1 MKLLLL
7 SLLLFC
13 APLQAAIRYDIDD
26 PQQLARVNDLTLSA
40 AVVEIFWQAYNHPS
54 RPLSP
59 PQAMQRIIDDALL
72 AAHARQTLTPQQLQQ
87 ENTVGFLLQVQQQDR
102 ATALLRKYYEKPL
115 YQAIQQL
122 PGSSLDGIYQ
132 FAEEINEQWLQQH
145 FALLSRV
152 NIEATAAQQKLAE
165 NTVIARVR
173 LAGNSHTLSLWD
185 IYRRQNVQG
194 RLAIHNADLQ
204 FLRGQAKQRA
214 GSLFVLDW
222 TQRKMG
228 EKDFNAVFQIVKNE
242 QDKTTLL
249 RNMGLYADVHDDNPV
264 LRDAAKKVTDA
275 QVKAFYQ
282 ANKQEFKVVEKVRA
296 RHIRVQTQQ
305 LADEVHEALK
315 NGLEFSAAVSRY
327 SVADDKHN
335 TPAGDLGWLKR
346 ADKNRNWLYSVA
358 FTQPQGAFSMPFRS
372 PQNQGDIVYEI
383 VYIDERV
390 DGFLPLTDPTVRY
403 EASRDVALKQLKND
417 FYQLQQRLRQQADIS
432 LNKRALADGNK
443 R

>member
-54 RPLSP
+54 RPLTP
-59 PQAMQRIIDDALL
+59 PQAMQQIIDDALL
-72 AAHARQTLTPQQLQQ
+72 ARYARQTLTPQQLQQ
-87 ENTVGFLLQVQQQDR
+87 ENSVGFLLQVQQQDR
-102 ATALLRKYYEKPL
+102 ATALLRKHYEKQL
-115 YQAIQQL
+115 FQAITQL
-122 PGSSLDGIYQ
+122 PEGSLDGIYQ
-132 FAEEINEQWLQQH
+132 FADDIDGQWLEQH
-145 FALLSRV
+145 FGLQSRL
-152 NIEATAAQQKLAE
+152 NIEATSAQQQLAE
-165 NTVIARVR
+165 KTVVARVT
-173 LAGNSHTLSLWD
+173 LANKTQSLTLWD
-185 IYRRQNVQG
+185 LYQRQNVQG

-222 TQRKMG
+222 AHREMG
-228 EKDFNAVFQIVKNE
+228 PEDFDTVFQIVKNE

-249 RNMGLYADVHDDNPV
+249 RNMGLHADVHDDNPV
-264 LRDAAKKVTDA
+264 LRDAAKQVTDA
-275 QVKAFYQ
+275 QVKAFYLE
-282 ANKQEFKVVEKVRA
+282 NKQEFEVVEKVRA

-305 LADEVHEALK
+305 LADQVYAEIKQGLTFSEAV
-315 NGLEFSAAVSRY
+315 ARY
-327 SVADDKHN
+327 SVAADKN
-335 TPAGDLGWLKR
+335 RTPAGDLGWLKR
-346 ADKNRNWLYSVA
+346 KDKDRSWLHAVA
-358 FTQPQGAFSMPFRS
+358 FTQPQGQVSMPFRS
-372 PQNQGDIVYEI
+372 PQNAGDIVYEI
-383 VYIDERV
+383 LYIDERV

-432 LNKRALADGNK
+432 LNKRALAG
-443 R
+443 RQP